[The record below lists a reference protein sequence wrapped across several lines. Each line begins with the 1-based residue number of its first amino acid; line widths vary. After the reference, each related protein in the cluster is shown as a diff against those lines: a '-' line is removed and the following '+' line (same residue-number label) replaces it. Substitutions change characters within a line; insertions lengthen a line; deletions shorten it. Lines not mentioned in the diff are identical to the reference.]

1 VTFTRDRRLWIV
13 TAALVAGAAGGL
25 IVSFTGSSP
34 RKAEAAVLVSSKKG
48 PAAVEPFLPDLR
60 TLATSSLLAGNVRST
75 LRLSEPAESLRARL
89 HADIR
94 PSTQVIA
101 ISATGSSARSAQQL
115 AQEAAVVFSL
125 LVGERF
131 KTTTPPLSATV
142 LDPAHV
148 LGGPDRHILRNL
160 LLGALVGLVLGTV
173 VAVLFGGPPAAPV
186 GAPPRAA
193 RELMRREQLLE
204 RRIGTVTARERELAS
219 RAALVKTQERDLA
232 KRAHELEQRATTPPP
247 APPPRESPPSPEP
260 VAPPAPPPTPPPP
273 GKPAVQRLGGWNI
286 NELDALVTANGETHP
301 DQVEEWHAYLFF
313 LRDHASVDGELPR
326 QFDSLVE
333 EVFGA
338 LLEPR

>member
-13 TAALVAGAAGGL
+13 TAALVAGALVGL
-25 IVSFTGSSP
+25 ILSLTSSAS
-34 RKAEAAVLVSSKKG
+34 RKAEASVLVSSRQG
-48 PAAVEPFLPDLR
+48 PTAVEPFLPDLR

-75 LRLSEPAESLRARL
+75 LRLSESAESLRARL
-89 HADIR
+89 HAAIR
-94 PSTQVIA
+94 PETQVIA

-131 KTTTPPLSATV
+131 KTTTPPLRATV

-148 LGGPDRHILRNL
+148 LGGPNRHVVRNL

-173 VAVLFGGPPAAPV
+173 AAVLFAGPPAAPV

-193 RELMRREQLLE
+193 RELMRREKLLE
-204 RRIGTVTARERELAS
+204 RRIGSVTARERELAS
-219 RAALVKTQERDLA
+219 RAALVKTQERELA
-232 KRAHELEQRATTPPP
+232 KRAHELEPRAAASSP
-247 APPPRESPPSPEP
+247 SPPLAEAEPPKPEIP
-260 VAPPAPPPTPPPP
+260 VTPTPPPP
-273 GKPAVQRLGGWNI
+273 EPKPVAPRLGGWNI
-286 NELDALVTANGETHP
+286 NELDTLVTANGDAHP
-301 DQVEEWHAYLFF
+301 EQVKEWHAYLFF
-313 LRDHASVDGELPR
+313 LRDHASVDGDLPG